1 MRVSFIDKSLSI
13 YSIIHIGT
21 ISAWCQPLPMGLSGG
36 FTTPSQLWKSLSENI
51 FMPSQPTTQ
60 IKCRAA
66 QKKKKPADRPIFVN
80 PSTNF
85 TEVFYRQHSW
95 RASTGLH
102 KHGSCLFGLW
112 ALWGNDFLFGCRYP
126 LHSTSPAVIKLII
139 IVTTAIIIIE
149 IIIIIISSRMLH
161 RRAEG
166 QQVCWGNNIIH
177 QILRSERMSVWY
189 QRHYYLW
196 N

>member
-1 MRVSFIDKSLSI
+1 MSLSFIDKSLSL
-13 YSIIHIGT
+13 YSIIHIDI
-21 ISAWCQPLPMGLSGG
+21 ISAWCQPLSMGFPGGCTTLSQ
-36 FTTPSQLWKSLSENI
+36 FWKSLSENI

-66 QKKKKPADRPIFVN
+66 QKNPTDRPIFVN

-85 TEVFYRQHSW
+85 TEVFCSQHSW
-95 RASTGLH
+95 RASTDLH

-112 ALWGNDFLFGCRYP
+112 ALWGNDFLFRCRYP

-139 IVTTAIIIIE
+139 IVTMAIIIIE
-149 IIIIIISSRMLH
+149 IIIIIISSRMMR

-166 QQVCWGNNIIH
+166 QQVCSGNNIIH

-189 QRHYYLW
+189 QRHYLW